1 MKREVPI
8 ALAFVVGV
16 LLTFSFF
23 FTSKPLSQASSMVEN
38 WGVLVAAF
46 ALGLA
51 SVNLIQIHLRR
62 ISRSKAAD
70 LDWLYSGALI
80 VSMVG
85 IAILGIV
92 KGPTYKTYQFWF
104 DALFVPGQATVYA
117 MTGFFIASAAYRA
130 FRIRNIEAAILL
142 VSAAVLMLAN
152 VPVGQMMYSGM
163 PKLGDWLMNIPNL
176 AGQRG
181 MMIGAGIGGIASG
194 LRVLLGIE
202 KSYLGGSSS

>member
-1 MKREVPI
+1 MRRELPI
-8 ALAFVVGV
+8 ALAFAVGV
-16 LLTFSFF
+16 LMIVSFF
-23 FTSKPLSQASSMVEN
+23 FPSQPLIQAAKSVEN
-38 WGVLVAAF
+38 WGVIIAAF

-51 SVNLIQIHLRR
+51 SVNLIQIHAKKITRG
-62 ISRSKAAD
+62 KG

-80 VSMVG
+80 FSMIGV
-85 IAILGIV
+85 ALLGMI
-92 KGPTYKTYQFWF
+92 KGPTDKTYQFWF

-130 FRIRNIEAAILL
+130 FRVRNLDAAILL
-142 VSAAVLMLAN
+142 VSAAILMLGN
-152 VPVGQMMYSGM
+152 VPIGKKIWSQFPTIGN
-163 PKLGDWLMNIPNL
+163 WLMDVPNL

-181 MMIGAGIGGIASG
+181 MLIGAGIGGIASG

>member
-1 MKREVPI
+1 MRRELPI
-8 ALAFVVGV
+8 AIAFIVGV
-16 LLTFSFF
+16 LVIVSFF
-23 FTSKPLSQASSMVEN
+23 FSSKPLTNAAQTVQN
-38 WGVLVAAF
+38 WGIIVAAF

-51 SVNLIQIHLRR
+51 SVNLIQVHVKR
-62 ISRSKAAD
+62 IARGKG
-70 LDWLYSGALI
+70 LDWLYSGSLI
-80 VSMVG
+80 VSMLG
-85 IAILGIV
+85 MAILGIV

-130 FRIRNIEAAILL
+130 FKVRNVESAILL

-152 VPVGQMMYSGM
+152 VPIGEKMWSGIPTVG
-163 PKLGDWLMNIPNL
+163 KWLMDIPNL

-181 MMIGAGIGGIASG
+181 MLIGAGIGGIASG

-202 KSYLGGSSS
+202 RSYLGGSN

>member
-1 MKREVPI
+1 MRRELPV
-8 ALAFVVGV
+8 ALAFAVGV
-16 LLTFSFF
+16 LMIVSFF
-23 FTSKPLSQASSMVEN
+23 FTSEPLVEAAKTVQN
-38 WGVLVAAF
+38 WGVIIAAF

-51 SVNLIQIHLRR
+51 SVNLIQIHARR
-62 ISRSKAAD
+62 IIRGKG

-80 VSMVG
+80 FSMIG
-85 IAILGIV
+85 IALLGIV
-92 KGPTYKTYQFWF
+92 RGPTHRTYQFWF

-130 FRIRNIEAAILL
+130 FRVRNLDAAILL
-142 VSAAVLMLAN
+142 LSAAVLMLGN
-152 VPVGQMMYSGM
+152 VPIGERIWSQFPVIGN
-163 PKLGDWLMNIPNL
+163 WLMNIPNL

-181 MMIGAGIGGIASG
+181 MLIGAGIGGIASG

>member
-16 LLTFSFF
+16 LLIASFF
-23 FTSKPLSQASSMVEN
+23 FTSKPLTQVSATVEG
-38 WGVLVAAF
+38 WGVIVAAF

-51 SVNLIQIHLRR
+51 SVNLIQIHVRR
-62 ISRSKAAD
+62 IARSKFAD
-70 LDWLYSGALI
+70 LDWLYSGSLV
-80 VSMVG
+80 VSMIG

-130 FRIRNIEAAILL
+130 FRIRNVEAAILL
-142 VSAAVLMLAN
+142 VSAAILMLAN
-152 VPVGQMMYSGM
+152 VPVGQAIYSGM

-181 MMIGAGIGGIASG
+181 MMIGAGIGAIASG

>member
-1 MKREVPI
+1 MKRELPI
-8 ALAFVVGV
+8 AIAFVVGA
-16 LLTFSFF
+16 LLTLSFF
-23 FTSKPLSQASSMVEN
+23 FTNKAVSQASSMVEN
-38 WGVLVAAF
+38 WGVIVSAF

-51 SVNLIQIHLRR
+51 SVNLIQIHMKQIAR
-62 ISRSKAAD
+62 SRGKG
-70 LDWLYSGALI
+70 LTWLYSGSLI
-80 VSMVG
+80 VSMLF
-85 IAILGIV
+85 IAILGIL

-130 FRIRNIEAAILL
+130 FRIRNVEAAILL
-142 VSAAVLMLAN
+142 VSAAILMMAN
-152 VPVGQMMYSGM
+152 VPVGQMIYSGF
-163 PKLGDWLMNIPNL
+163 PKMGDWLMNIPNL

-194 LRVLLGIE
+194 LRVLLGVE

>member
-1 MKREVPI
+1 MKRELPI
-8 ALAFVVGV
+8 AIAFMVG
-16 LLTFSFF
+16 LLMCASFF
-23 FTSKPLSQASSMVEN
+23 FSYKPLSQASSMVEN
-38 WGVLVAAF
+38 WGVIVAAF

-51 SVNLIQIHLRR
+51 SVNLVQIHLRR
-62 ISRSKAAD
+62 IMRGTG
-70 LDWLYSGALI
+70 LDWLYSGSLI
-80 VSMVG
+80 FSMLG
-85 IAILGIV
+85 MAILGII

-130 FRIRNIEAAILL
+130 FRVRNIEAAILL
-142 VSAAVLMLAN
+142 VSAAILMLAN
-152 VPVGQMMYSGM
+152 VPIGQMMWKRM
-163 PKLGDWLMNIPNL
+163 PEIGSWLMNVPNL

>member
-1 MKREVPI
+1 MRRELPI
-8 ALAFVVGV
+8 AIAFIVGV
-16 LLTFSFF
+16 LVIVSFF
-23 FTSKPLSQASSMVEN
+23 FSSKPLTNAAQTVQN
-38 WGVLVAAF
+38 WGIIVAAF

-51 SVNLIQIHLRR
+51 SVNLIQVHVKKIARG
-62 ISRSKAAD
+62 KG
-70 LDWLYSGALI
+70 LDWLYSGSLI
-80 VSMVG
+80 VSMLG
-85 IAILGIV
+85 MAILGIV

-130 FRIRNIEAAILL
+130 FKVRNVESAILL

-152 VPVGQMMYSGM
+152 VPIGEKMWSGIPTVG
-163 PKLGDWLMNIPNL
+163 KWLMDIPNL

-181 MMIGAGIGGIASG
+181 MLIGAGIGGIASG

-202 KSYLGGSSS
+202 RSYLGGSN

>member
-1 MKREVPI
+1 MKRELPI
-8 ALAFVVGV
+8 GVAFVVG
-16 LLTFSFF
+16 LLMCASFF
-23 FTSKPLSQASSMVEN
+23 FTYKPLSQASSTVEN
-38 WGVLVAAF
+38 WGVIVAAF

-51 SVNLIQIHLRR
+51 SVNLIQVHLRR
-62 ISRSKAAD
+62 ISRGKG
-70 LDWLYSGALI
+70 LDWLYSGSLI
-80 VSMVG
+80 VSMLG
-85 IAILGIV
+85 IAVLGIV
-92 KGPTYKTYQFWF
+92 KGPTFKTYQFWF

-130 FRIRNIEAAILL
+130 FRIRNVEAAILL
-142 VSAAVLMLAN
+142 ASAAVLMLAN
-152 VPVGQMMYSGM
+152 VPIGQMMWRGF
-163 PKLGDWLMNIPNL
+163 PKAGEWLMNIPNL

>member
-1 MKREVPI
+1 MKREIPI
-8 ALAFVVGV
+8 AVAFLVGLV
-16 LLTFSFF
+16 MITSFF
-23 FTSKPLSQASSMVEN
+23 FTSKPLTKAATTVEN
-38 WGVLVAAF
+38 WGVIIAAF

-62 ISRSKAAD
+62 IRRGKG
-70 LDWLYSGALI
+70 LDWLYSGSLI
-80 VSMVG
+80 VSMIG
-85 IAILGIV
+85 IAILGIA
-92 KGPTYKTYQFWF
+92 KGPTFKTYQFWF

-130 FRIRNIEAAILL
+130 FRVRNAEAAILL
-142 VSAAVLMLAN
+142 ASAAVLMLAN
-152 VPVGQMMYSGM
+152 VPVGEKIWSGF
-163 PKLGDWLMNIPNL
+163 PALGRWLMDIPNL